1 MKKIISLCLATLP
14 LWLLNSITP
23 AIAEDT
29 LKQSQWSYVNQ
40 SSPLG
45 MNTNE
50 ALEVD
55 ASIPFIDLFRYAL
68 PFEEARP
75 WLTKGDVDYDEN
87 GWPSK
92 LHDDGY
98 AGTRFLN
105 NIPAAALPS
114 GTYTVRYEGEGR
126 LQYGGSAKLI
136 KSSPGKDLIKLEP
149 KADKTITATL
159 YIRES
164 SPKSPLRNIRILMSG
179 GICGDDVFRR
189 VDSAKQCSG
198 KSSYK
203 AFADHADEI
212 TFNPAYLDF
221 MKDFKVIRFMNMS
234 GITRNNLRLW
244 KDRPNLSEA
253 TWGGKEGKRGVP
265 VEIMVK
271 LANQLNANPWF
282 NMPHNAD
289 DDFLQRFAEYVKEHL
304 KPELNVYVEYTNEAW
319 NAVFVPQAEHMKQ
332 NGTIEKL
339 DADRRLAGF
348 KYYSKQSVHVFK
360 LWEEVFGGT
369 ERLVRVMGGMT
380 TDAAMTEIILAY
392 QKAYEHVD
400 ALAIAPYFYFAQDK
414 MAAVEDVDGV
424 FDLLAKP
431 DNRYSIN
438 NLLKL
443 IRWQAETAQSFGV
456 ELIAYEGGQHLVD
469 HKTHKMTEGA
479 TPHLV
484 AANRDSRMA
493 EEYQRL
499 LAGWKEVGGK
509 LFVAFSAPRPPTW
522 HGSWGIKEYINQ
534 SDEETPKYRALLAF
548 KEDEPCW
555 WKGCEENQ
563 LERLS
568 KPERVPESLVAGEAA
583 KVADPT
589 SVTIK
594 RDDANDL
601 MEAQAHALQK
611 LIKGTLGKHKDL
623 AAEWRASWNSKTFR
637 LFVEVMDDQLMEDS
651 EQSWADDS
659 VEIYIDANGSR
670 AEKYDGEDDF
680 QLVFRLKDD
689 PVSFGGN
696 SPKREADDIRYAVVK
711 TDTGYTLDVS
721 IPWEALGVD
730 EPEVG
735 LKMGFD
741 VHVNDDDN
749 GHLRD
754 AKMAWNSGV
763 DRAWK
768 DPGVFG
774 EVVLGE

>member
-1 MKKIISLCLATLP
+1 MRKVTFLLLVILQLLFLAGG
-14 LWLLNSITP
+14 TP
-23 AIAEDT
+23 VLAEDT
-29 LKQSQWSYVNQ
+29 PKQEKWSYVNQ
-40 SSPLG
+40 SSALG

-55 ASIPFIDLFRYAL
+55 ASVPFVDLFRYAL

-75 WLTKGDVDYDEN
+75 WLTKGEIDYDDN
-87 GWPSK
+87 GWPTK
-92 LHDDGY
+92 LHEDGY

-105 NIPAAALPS
+105 NIPADALPG
-114 GTYTVRYEGEGR
+114 GTYTVRYDGKGR

-136 KSSPGKDLIKLEP
+136 KNSPGKDLIKLEP
-149 KADKTITATL
+149 NDKKLITATL

-164 SPKSPLRNIRILMSG
+164 DPDNPLRNIRILMSG
-179 GICGDDVFRR
+179 GICQDDPFRR
-189 VDSAKQCSG
+189 VEDAQKCPKGAYQP
-198 KSSYK
+198 
-203 AFADHADEI
+203 FADHYEEI
-212 TFNPAYLDF
+212 TFNPAYLNF

-234 GITRNNLRLW
+234 GITRNNLREW

-289 DDFLQRFAEYVKEHL
+289 DEFLQNFAAYVKEHL
-304 KPELNVYVEYTNEAW
+304 KPTLNIYVEYTNEAW

-339 DADRRLAGF
+339 DKDRRLAGF

-360 LWEEVFGGT
+360 LWEDVFGGT

-392 QKAYEHVD
+392 RKAYEHVD

-414 MAAVEDVDGV
+414 MEAVEDVDGV
-424 FDLLAKP
+424 FDLLVEP

-443 IRWQAETAQSFGV
+443 IRWQAETTQAFGV

-479 TPHLV
+479 TPYLV
-484 AANRDSRMA
+484 KANRDPRMA
-493 EEYQRL
+493 EEYRRL
-499 LAGWKEVGGK
+499 LTGWKDVGGK

-534 SDEETPKYRALLAF
+534 LDDDTPKYRALLAF
-548 KEDEPCW
+548 KNDEPCW
-555 WKGCEENQ
+555 WPGCEDNQ
-563 LERLS
+563 LKRLP
-568 KPERVPESLVAGEAA
+568 KPEFIPQALLTGKAAVMEEPTVA
-583 KVADPT
+583 
-589 SVTIK
+589 TIQ
-594 RDDANDL
+594 RDNANDL
-601 MEAQAHALQK
+601 MEAKSHKLTN
-611 LIKGTLGKHKDL
+611 LIKGTLGNTTDL
-623 AAEWRASWNSKTFR
+623 KAEWRANWNDEVFR
-637 LFVEVMDDQLMEDS
+637 LVVNVQDDQLSEDS

-659 VEIYIDANGSR
+659 VEVYLDANNSR
-670 AEKYDGEDDF
+670 QDKYDGEDDF
-680 QLVFRLKDD
+680 QLVFRMKDKT
-689 PVSFGGN
+689 VGFGGS
-696 SPKREADDIRYAVVK
+696 SPKREADDIKYKMEK
-711 TDTGYTLDVS
+711 TDSGYLLDVR
-721 IPWEALGVD
+721 IPWTLLGVK
-730 EPEVG
+730 EPEEG
-735 LKMGFD
+735 LKIGFD

-749 GHLRD
+749 GNLRD
-754 AKMAWNSGV
+754 AKMAWNSLV

-768 DPGVFG
+768 DPQVFG